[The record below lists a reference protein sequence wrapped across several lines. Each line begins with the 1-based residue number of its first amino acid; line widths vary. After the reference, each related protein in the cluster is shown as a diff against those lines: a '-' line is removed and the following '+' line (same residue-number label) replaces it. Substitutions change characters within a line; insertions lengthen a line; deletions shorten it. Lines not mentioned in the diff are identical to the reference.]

1 MSFFDEIFLDNDP
14 IKINNINELYDS
26 LDAKS
31 SHSSLRVIQQECIDI
46 LDSKLEENG
55 IILKLSTG
63 SGKTTIGLL
72 YLKYYAQKY
81 NEPVLFLVPTL
92 QLAEQV
98 ISEATKLGIQSTL
111 YSKGHRTASPEAMC
125 GDEII
130 VSTYEKLFNGLS
142 TFKTYGIQPCA
153 IVFDDAHTG
162 MDIIKKQF
170 SIISS
175 GEIYTALLSIIKE
188 SCKKHLGIQW
198 LEFETDGK
206 AFEVP
211 YWIWQSNIE
220 EISKLL
226 NLHKDHKDL
235 KFNYPLIKN
244 ELTFSRCIFSQAN
257 FEISPNILN
266 IKNITPYY
274 ESKHKLFMSATFSDS
289 DNFIRFLGLEKD
301 IVQNMVAPTSDK
313 GTGERMI
320 LVPSIISPDLD
331 KNKVVNLCADL
342 SKQTT
347 VFVLTSSINQAKVW
361 TDEGATFLNSENI
374 NEALFDLSSQ
384 MNKSGFYVMAQRFEG
399 LDLAD
404 DLCRI
409 LVIDDIPFGES
420 IIDNYDNECLGNIT
434 GFGGKNIFRL
444 EQGMGRAVRSH
455 VDYSVILLVGSDL
468 SSFIAHK
475 DCRTALSPET
485 NCQLDLGIRVSKQI
499 AKNQKDPIEN
509 IKKTIASC
517 LSRDLAW
524 KNGYQSEMKKVKKTE
539 FSYDEKLLDLAYA
552 ERQFYENSY
561 INQFYISKD
570 LFNNTINSLSD
581 SKYKGKMLE
590 NFARIVSFTDELES
604 MQIQNK
610 AIKLYPRAIRPLTVY
625 PRKLFKEPTN
635 SAINIEKIIKDYS
648 NLEGILIHLQ
658 KMKSDFG
665 FNEARSNKIEK
676 NFKILGH
683 FLGADSINPENEYK
697 EGPDVCWY
705 LDNNVYVI
713 EIKHNQ
719 IESLHKKDSGQLSDS
734 CEWAR
739 KNYPTMANI
748 IPTTLTN
755 VTFFDKDAHYPTGTV
770 IINES
775 RALEL
780 LDVVIKF
787 YEHII
792 SESKNTAKEITSELN
807 HYGLDNNS
815 IFQKYLKKF
824 ESIMKKK

>member
-14 IKINNINELYDS
+14 IRINNINELYNS

-46 LDSKLEENG
+46 LDSKLDEQG

-98 ISEATKLGIQSTL
+98 IAEATKLGIQSTL
-111 YSKGHRTASPEAMC
+111 YSKGHRTVSPEAMC

-142 TFKTYGIQPCA
+142 TFKTYGIQPSA

-175 GEIYTALLSIIKE
+175 GEIYTELLSIIKE

-206 AFEVP
+206 PFEVP
-211 YWIWQSNIE
+211 YWIWQSKIE

-226 NLHKDHKDL
+226 NKHKDHKSL

-244 ELTFSRCIFSQAN
+244 ELNFCRCIFSQAN

-266 IKNITPYY
+266 IKSITPYY

-301 IVQNMVAPTSDK
+301 IVKNMVAPTSDK

-331 KNKVVNLCADL
+331 KNKVIDLCADL

-347 VFVLTSSINQAKVW
+347 VFVLTSSINQAEVW
-361 TDEGATFLNSENI
+361 INEGAIFLNSENI
-374 NEALFDLSSQ
+374 NEALSDLSSQ
-384 MNKSGFYVMAQRFEG
+384 INKSGFYVMAQRFEG

-409 LVIDDIPFGES
+409 LVIDEIPFGES
-420 IIDNYDNECLGNIT
+420 IIDTYDSECLGNIT

-539 FSYDEKLLDLAYA
+539 FSYDEKLLNLAYA
-552 ERQFYENSY
+552 ERKFYEDAY
-561 INQFYISKD
+561 INQFHLSTEI
-570 LFNNTINSLSD
+570 FNNAINLLSD

-590 NFARIVSFTDELES
+590 NFARIVNFTDELES
-604 MQIQNK
+604 MKIQNR
-610 AIKLYPRAIRPLTVY
+610 AIQLYPRAIRPLTVY

-635 SAINIEKIIKDYS
+635 SAINIEKIIKDYN
-648 NLEGILIHLQ
+648 NLEGILIQLQ
-658 KMKSDFG
+658 KIKSDFG
-665 FNEARSNKIEK
+665 FEDVKSSKVEN
-676 NFKILGH
+676 NFKLLGY

-705 LDNNVYVI
+705 LDNSVYVI

-719 IESLHKKDSGQLSDS
+719 VESLHKTDSGQLSDS
-734 CEWAR
+734 CQWA
-739 KNYPTMANI
+739 KNNYPPMANI
-748 IPTTLTN
+748 IPITLTN
-755 VTFFDKDAHYPTGTV
+755 VTFFDRDAHYPADTI
-770 IINES
+770 IINDL
-775 RALEL
+775 RTLEL
-780 LDVVIKF
+780 LDALIRF

-792 SESKNTAKEITSELN
+792 RESKNTAQEITSELN
-807 HYGLDNNS
+807 QYGLNNNA
-815 IFQKYLKKF
+815 IFQKYFKKF
-824 ESIMKKK
+824 NSIMRKK

>member
-1 MSFFDEIFLDNDP
+1 M
-14 IKINNINELYDS
+14 
-26 LDAKS
+26 
-31 SHSSLRVIQQECIDI
+31 
-46 LDSKLEENG
+46 
-55 IILKLSTG
+55 
-63 SGKTTIGLL
+63 
-72 YLKYYAQKY
+72 
-81 NEPVLFLVPTL
+81 
-92 QLAEQV
+92 
-98 ISEATKLGIQSTL
+98 
-111 YSKGHRTASPEAMC
+111 
-125 GDEII
+125 
-130 VSTYEKLFNGLS
+130 
-142 TFKTYGIQPCA
+142 
-153 IVFDDAHTG
+153 
-162 MDIIKKQF
+162 
-170 SIISS
+170 
-175 GEIYTALLSIIKE
+175 
-188 SCKKHLGIQW
+188 
-198 LEFETDGK
+198 
-206 AFEVP
+206 
-211 YWIWQSNIE
+211 
-220 EISKLL
+220 
-226 NLHKDHKDL
+226 
-235 KFNYPLIKN
+235 
-244 ELTFSRCIFSQAN
+244 
-257 FEISPNILN
+257 
-266 IKNITPYY
+266 
-274 ESKHKLFMSATFSDS
+274 
-289 DNFIRFLGLEKD
+289 
-301 IVQNMVAPTSDK
+301 
-313 GTGERMI
+313 
-320 LVPSIISPDLD
+320 
-331 KNKVVNLCADL
+331 
-342 SKQTT
+342 
-347 VFVLTSSINQAKVW
+347 
-361 TDEGATFLNSENI
+361 
-374 NEALFDLSSQ
+374 
-384 MNKSGFYVMAQRFEG
+384 
-399 LDLAD
+399 
-404 DLCRI
+404 
-409 LVIDDIPFGES
+409 
-420 IIDNYDNECLGNIT
+420 
-434 GFGGKNIFRL
+434 
-444 EQGMGRAVRSH
+444 
-455 VDYSVILLVGSDL
+455 
-468 SSFIAHK
+468 
-475 DCRTALSPET
+475 SPET

-755 VTFFDKDAHYPTGTV
+755 VTFFDKDAHYPTATV